1 MATAET
7 VLLVAG
13 YTDLS
18 SARQGFQAIRDLYYE
33 TRALDRMDAAVLTR
47 QQRGAPADV
56 RTADMGVQAGPPS
69 VATSGLASRL
79 AIAIAPGFVVDRV
92 SPARD
97 VTPQV
102 LWLARDVM
110 VWLDPQTQR
119 ELADVIVPSAAAL
132 LVVIEPSMLRPV
144 QGIVADADRLG
155 GTEIQI
161 PLDAVRS
168 GADAPADTAGG
179 APDPSTT
186 SKKESP
192 L

>member
-18 SARQGFQAIRDLYYE
+18 IARQGFQAIRDLYYE
-33 TRALDRMDAAVLTR
+33 TRALDRMDAAVLARR
-47 QQRGAPADV
+47 QSGAPADV
-56 RTADMGVQAGPPS
+56 LTDYSAAEAGRPIA
-69 VATSGLASRL
+69 ATSGLAIRL
-79 AIAIAPGFVVDRV
+79 ATAIAPGFAIDRA
-92 SPARD
+92 SPASD

-102 LWLARDVM
+102 LWLARGVM
-110 VWLDPQTQR
+110 VGLDPPTQR
-119 ELADVIVPSAAAL
+119 ELTDVIAPSAAAL

-155 GTEIQI
+155 GAEIQI

-168 GADAPADTAGG
+168 GADPRPDTPDSE
-179 APDPSTT
+179 PDPPTIAT
-186 SKKESP
+186 NGSP
-192 L
+192 S